1 MLAFGLAGFRAG
13 GRNCFVNDLG
23 VAVGRDLRLCS
34 ENLITNRAVLAFG
47 HAGSRASGRNCFV
60 SDLGVPVGRD
70 FLLCNENCITDR
82 AVLSLSL
89 AGFRAGGRNCFVN
102 DLGVAV
108 GFALRDLT
116 NRAGFRSC
124 AGSILPLVPV
134 GRDRLRL
141 GRITG
146 AAGEGLFAGSGA
158 SCGGGDSAIVP
169 SVPLGFALR
178 DLTDRA
184 GLRNCA
190 GSILP
195 LVPAGC
201 NLFGFL
207 CIAALS
213 LASASLFAFFC
224 AGCSLGHAPFTKS
237 VPESVAVSRA
247 ADRAGF
253 RSCAGSILPLVTV
266 GRDRLRLGLFTDA
279 AGEGLFAG
287 SGAGCRGGDSAVV
300 PGVSASLPAGLE
312 GQVGKGEKLLSVPL
326 FIFKLVWFIPY
337 RFTHLA
343 GNQPAIEKLSLRGSK
358 AALRQ
363 HVVFAG
369 ASVWNLHRVH
379 RPRAATCVKGNGQL
393 FKLIELRRK
402 IHIFV
407 GIKAPAISLAIPRH
421 PPVCKFIGVIL
432 VLGPCGSR
440 IRIRPVIPR
449 GPIFTGVIPLLQ
461 DSAVPVEPTDMIFV
475 QRPLRIEGAIP
486 AKRDRRL
493 IRIGRPATVRR
504 CVPAG
509 KIIVRTGKGIGNQG
523 CRRVWLHGLG
533 THAAFAAVGAEG
545 NNRLLCP
552 LRIKCSVFRE
562 GSGCLII
569 IGRTGAIRRRI
580 PAGKGVVCISKAVT
594 RQGDI
599 LSRRA
604 ALGGHRS
611 RAAVGIEGNGDR
623 RRFAAPSVV
632 FVFDLGALRIVIRLL
647 IAAVPIAQLGRG
659 DGDLRIIWRPV
670 VLNTLI
676 GFAAFAKLALLN
688 IYAGALAGAD
698 ICAAL
703 RGVDG
708 SRRRQR
714 AVDIDGGV

>member
-13 GRNCFVNDLG
+13 
-23 VAVGRDLRLCS
+23 
-34 ENLITNRAVLAFG
+34 
-47 HAGSRASGRNCFV
+47 GRNCFV

-82 AVLSLSL
+82 AVLAFGL
-89 AGFRAGGRNCFVN
+89 AGSRAGRLDCRVNDLGVTLGRDLLLCNENRITDRAVLALGLAGLRAGGRNCFVSDLGVTLGRDLRLCNDNLITDRAVLALGLAGFRAGRLDCFVN
-102 DLGVAV
+102 DLGVCSLLNR
-108 GFALRDLT
+108 FARPAYLGLT
-116 NRAGFRSC
+116 NRA
-124 AGSILPLVPV
+124 IHDL
-134 GRDRLRL
+134 
-141 GRITG
+141 
-146 AAGEGLFAGSGA
+146 
-158 SCGGGDSAIVP
+158 IV
-169 SVPLGFALR
+169 A
-178 DLTDRA
+178 
-184 GLRNCA
+184 
-190 GSILP
+190 
-195 LVPAGC
+195 
-201 NLFGFL
+201 
-207 CIAALS
+207 
-213 LASASLFAFFC
+213 AFFC
-224 AGCSLGHAPFTKS
+224 ASGSDFIFPDCFPAS
-237 VPESVAVSRA
+237 VS
-247 ADRAGF
+247 
-253 RSCAGSILPLVTV
+253 V

-287 SGAGCRGGDSAVV
+287 SGAGCRGGDNAGV
-300 PGVSASLPAGLE
+300 PGVSTILPAGLE
-312 GQVGKGEKLLSVPL
+312 GQVGKGEKLWSVPL
-326 FIFKLVWFIPY
+326 SIFKLVWFIPC
-337 RFTHLA
+337 RFTHRS
-343 GNQPAIEKLSLRGSK
+343 GDQPAIEKLSLRGSK
-358 AALRQ
+358 AADRQ
-363 HVVFAG
+363 RVGCAG

-402 IHIFV
+402 IYILMR
-407 GIKAPAISLAIPRH
+407 IKAPAINAVINIRFPS
-421 PPVCKFIGVIL
+421 VFKVIGVIL
-432 VLGPCGSR
+432 VLGPCGVSVG
-440 IRIRPVIPR
+440 PIPR
-449 GPIFTGVIPLLQ
+449 GFFFTGVIPLLQ
-461 DSAVPVEPTDMIFV
+461 DRAVPVEPTDMIFV

-493 IRIGRPATVRR
+493 IRIGRPGTVCR

-533 THAAFAAVGAEG
+533 THAAIAAVGAEG

-562 GSGCLII
+562 GSGCPII
-569 IGRTGAIRRRI
+569 IGRAGAICRRI
-580 PAGKGVVCISKAVT
+580 PAGKGVVFISKAVT
-594 RQGDI
+594 RQGNI

-632 FVFDLGALRIVIRLL
+632 FVFDLGALRIVPRLL

-659 DGDLRIIWRPV
+659 DGDLDIIWRPV